1 MNQIREACSE
11 IASGYQPGVT
21 YIIVSK
27 RHHTHFFPLDP
38 RDKVCLLLFIYFCKN
53 INIHFYYKTGK
64 CKNVPPGTLVD
75 TRVVTPNLFDYFLNS
90 HLGIQVQFK

>member
-64 CKNVPPGTLVD
+64 CRFSLAK
-75 TRVVTPNLFDYFLNS
+75 LNS
-90 HLGIQVQFK
+90 GNVRMSFALKKNS